1 MNTPGLLLVAVG
13 LGACGPTPDGETVIL
28 TIPRGAS
35 VPAVAETLAVR
46 GIVDD
51 PGFFRFYAAISGR
64 ARSIKAGTFELER
77 GAGTRAALDALVRG
91 QPALKPLV
99 IQEGLMLTEIGASIG
114 QQLGLGFEDVLE
126 AATDSTWR
134 SALTVPAPTL
144 EGYLFPST
152 YMVRIDATAREIIDQ
167 MVQTFQDEWKEEW
180 NARLDTLG
188 MSVHE
193 LVTLASIIEG
203 EVRHDEDRRYVAS
216 VYHNRLRLGMRLQA
230 DPTVIYALGRRR
242 RLFERDYLRDSPYN
256 TYQINGLPPGPI
268 GSPSTASIEA
278 ALYPKS
284 TDFLYFVARED
295 GRHVFSRTFAEHRRT
310 INQIRNGG

>member
-1 MNTPGLLLVAVG
+1 
-13 LGACGPTPDGETVIL
+13 
-28 TIPRGAS
+28 
-35 VPAVAETLAVR
+35 
-46 GIVDD
+46 
-51 PGFFRFYAAISGR
+51 
-64 ARSIKAGTFELER
+64 
-77 GAGTRAALDALVRG
+77 
-91 QPALKPLV
+91 
-99 IQEGLMLTEIGASIG
+99 
-114 QQLGLGFEDVLE
+114 
-126 AATDSTWR
+126 
-134 SALTVPAPTL
+134 
-144 EGYLFPST
+144 
-152 YMVRIDATAREIIDQ
+152 MVRIDATAREIIDQ

-268 GSPSTASIEA
+268 SDRQLG
-278 ALYPKS
+278 
-284 TDFLYFVARED
+284 
-295 GRHVFSRTFAEHRRT
+295 T
-310 INQIRNGG
+310 IRA